1 MTQFHRESEAD
12 MAGLKVPVE
21 PYRIK
26 VVEPIRRASR
36 REREDALR
44 RAGFNIFA
52 IPAEKVFI
60 DLLTDSGT
68 SAMSDN
74 QWSGMMVG
82 DESYAGAKSFF
93 RFETAVKRIFGFAH
107 VIPTHQGR
115 AAERI
120 LFEAMVKKG
129 DFVPNNIHF
138 DTTHAN
144 VEVRDAHPFNLVIE
158 KAYDPASEHPFKG
171 NMDTAKLEELI
182 KKKGRSKIPLVLM
195 TITNNSGGGQ
205 PVSLANIKQTSALC
219 RKLKIPFF
227 FDACR
232 FAENAYFIKQ
242 REKGCERKSIFEIA
256 REMFSY
262 ADGVTMS
269 AKKDALVNIGGF
281 IALNDKSLA
290 AQLKNLLII
299 GEGFPTYGGLAG
311 RDLEAIARGL
321 GEVLDEDYLT
331 HRIGQVAYLGELL
344 ERGGV
349 PVFKP
354 FGGHAVYVLA
364 DRFLSHLPRHQY
376 PGWALTVALYREA
389 GIRAVEIGG
398 VMFGEKKGKSG
409 RESYPKLEMVRLSIP
424 RRVYTV
430 SHLQFV
436 AEALIALYNKRET
449 IRGLRIVEQPRHLRH
464 FTACLEEIDRPS
476 AVLRKSR

>member
-1 MTQFHRESEAD
+1 MAD
-12 MAGLKVPVE
+12 LKIPVE

-26 VVEPIRRASR
+26 VVEPIRRTSR

-44 RAGFNIFA
+44 KAGFNVFA

-74 QWSGMMVG
+74 QWSGLMMG
-82 DESYAGAKSFF
+82 DESYAGAKSFY
-93 RFETAVKRIFGFAH
+93 RFETAVKHVFGFAH

-120 LFEAMVKKG
+120 LFEAMVNKG

-138 DTTHAN
+138 DTTRAN
-144 VEVRDAHPFNLVIE
+144 VEVRGAHPINLVIE
-158 KAYDPASEHPFKG
+158 KAYNPASGHPFKG
-171 NMDTAKLEELI
+171 DMDVVKLEDFI
-182 KKKGRSKIPLVLM
+182 RKKGKARIPLVMM

-205 PVSLANIKQTSALC
+205 PVSLVNIKQTSRIC
-219 RKLKIPFF
+219 RKWKIPFF

-232 FAENAYFIKQ
+232 FAENAYFIKKK
-242 REKGCERKSIFEIA
+242 EKGFERKSILEIA

-262 ADGVTMS
+262 ADGTTMS

-321 GEVLDEDYLT
+321 SEVLDEDYLS
-331 HRIGQVAYLGELL
+331 HRISQVAYLGELL

-354 FGGHAVYVLA
+354 FGGHAIYVLA
-364 DRFLSHLPRHQY
+364 DQFLPHIPRHQY

-389 GIRAVEIGG
+389 GVRSVEIGG
-398 VMFGEKKGKSG
+398 VMFGEKKGKG
-409 RESYPKLEMVRLSIP
+409 GKEVYPKLEMVRLSIP

-430 SHLQFV
+430 SHLRFV
-436 AEALIALYNKRET
+436 ADALISLHKKRDT
-449 IRGLRIVEQPRHLRH
+449 IKGLRIVEQPHHLRH
-464 FTACLEEIDRPS
+464 FTARLEEIDSSSQLVFFP
-476 AVLRKSR
+476 